1 MQPDAPFIEPPRFST
16 ARGALRVLSHGARY
30 VGLLMVSI
38 VLWLPLRLIGL
49 ITIILVIGELAMA
62 WTDWHVR
69 HNAAGAVMSVLLVP
83 VILFVAG
90 ALVRFRSWLR
100 EARYRWS

>member
-1 MQPDAPFIEPPRFST
+1 MQPDAPFIEPPRHGA
-16 ARGALRVLSHGARY
+16 ARGALNVLGHGARY
-30 VGLLMVSI
+30 VGLLILSI

-49 ITIILVIGELAMA
+49 VAVTLVVGELLMA
-62 WTDWHVR
+62 FTYLHVR
-69 HNAAGAVMSVLLVP
+69 HNPGGALMSVLMIP

-90 ALVRFRSWLR
+90 ALVRFRAWLI

>member
-1 MQPDAPFIEPPRFST
+1 MQPDAPFIEPPRHGT
-16 ARGALRVLSHGARY
+16 VRGALHVLGHGACY
-30 VGLLMVSI
+30 VGLLILSVM
-38 VLWLPLRLIGL
+38 LWLPMRVIGFVAV
-49 ITIILVIGELAMA
+49 ILVLCELGMA

-69 HNAAGAVMSVLLVP
+69 HNPAGAVITLLMIP

-90 ALVRFRSWLR
+90 ALVRFRAWLI

>member
-1 MQPDAPFIEPPRFST
+1 VRA
-16 ARGALRVLSHGARY
+16 ALHVVGHGACY
-30 VGLLMVSI
+30 VGLLILSV
-38 VLWLPLRLIGL
+38 VLWLPMRVIGFVAV
-49 ITIILVIGELAMA
+49 ILVLCELGMA

-69 HNAAGAVMSVLLVP
+69 HNPAGAVITLLMIP

-90 ALVRFRSWLR
+90 ALVRFRTWLI

>member
-1 MQPDAPFIEPPRFST
+1 MQPDAPFIEPPRHSA
-16 ARGALRVLSHGARY
+16 ARGALRVLGHGARY
-30 VGLLMVSI
+30 VGLLIVSI

-49 ITIILVIGELAMA
+49 VAVTLVIGELLMA
-62 WTDWHVR
+62 FTYLHVR
-69 HNAAGAVMSVLLVP
+69 HNPSGALMSVLMIP

-90 ALVRFRSWLR
+90 ALVRFRAWLI

>member
-1 MQPDAPFIEPPRFST
+1 MQPDAPFIEPPQHST
-16 ARGALRVLSHGARY
+16 ARGALRVLSHGACY
-30 VGLLMVSI
+30 VGLLIASI

-49 ITIILVIGELAMA
+49 VAVTLVIAELLMA
-62 WTDWHVR
+62 FTYLHMR
-69 HNAAGAVMSVLLVP
+69 HNPAGAVMSVLMIP

-90 ALVRFRSWLR
+90 ALVRFRAWLI

>member
-1 MQPDAPFIEPPRFST
+1 MQADAPFIEPPWRT
-16 ARGALRVLSHGARY
+16 TVRGGLHVLGHGACY
-30 VGLLMVSI
+30 VGLLIASI
-38 VLWLPLRLIGL
+38 ALWLPLRLIGPAAV
-49 ITIILVIGELAMA
+49 ILVLCELGMA

-69 HNAAGAVMSVLLVP
+69 HNPAGVVMTLLMIP

-90 ALVRFRSWLR
+90 ALMRFRAWLI

>member
-1 MQPDAPFIEPPRFST
+1 MQPDAPFIEPPRHST
-16 ARGALRVLSHGARY
+16 VRGALRVLGHGACY
-30 VGLLMVSI
+30 VGLLIVSI

-49 ITIILVIGELAMA
+49 VAVTLVIGESLMA
-62 WTDWHVR
+62 FTYLHVR
-69 HNAAGAVMSVLLVP
+69 HNPAGAVMSLLMIP

-90 ALVRFRSWLR
+90 ALIRFRAWLI